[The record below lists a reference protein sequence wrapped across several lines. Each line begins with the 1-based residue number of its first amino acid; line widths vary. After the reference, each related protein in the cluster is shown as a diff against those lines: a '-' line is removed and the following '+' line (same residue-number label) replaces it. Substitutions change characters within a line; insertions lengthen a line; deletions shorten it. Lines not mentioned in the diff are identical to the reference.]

1 VRGTRRPSRSP
12 RSIDHVN
19 PVDDLSSL
27 NFPLLNRLDLSML
40 LPVASPFIDALFWV
54 AVACCVFA
62 QLAIVRSVLRAG
74 ARASVPHEADARDP
88 GLRPLP
94 RSRRVMELL
103 WVLIPALGL
112 AAVLV
117 ATWRTM
123 PPRI

>member
-1 VRGTRRPSRSP
+1 
-12 RSIDHVN
+12 
-19 PVDDLSSL
+19 
-27 NFPLLNRLDLSML
+27 ML

-54 AVACCVFA
+54 AVACCVVA

-74 ARASVPHEADARDP
+74 ARASLPHEAGDRDA
-88 GLRPLP
+88 GVRPLP
-94 RSRRVMELL
+94 QSRRVVELL

-123 PPRI
+123 HPRI